1 MIIYEPASLSHVADQ
16 DLEVVISDSVI
27 AGMVFPNDWIIYKP
41 DVSDDN
47 YVMTDEVARPT
58 RVRKWGKVR

>member
-1 MIIYEPASLSHVADQ
+1 MADQ

-27 AGMVFPNDWIIYKP
+27 AGTVFPDDWTLYKP

-58 RVRKWGKVR
+58 KVGKWGKVRQR